1 MERKD
6 FTPDE
11 IGNGSK
17 RGGRRKWGRAQWKF
31 FCLILSVSV
40 VCAVSLAI
48 SVYHFASGRGCIFLS
63 LMGLPCPS
71 CGLTRANL
79 AFLRGD
85 IAVAFGYHPVF
96 FMPQLLGLLGL
107 GYAALKK
114 YRRWL
119 LLAIVICITVFIS
132 VWIVRIAFFGW
143 RG

>member
-1 MERKD
+1 MEILLSDPFR
-6 FTPDE
+6 FRCLRSLPCH
-11 IGNGSK
+11 IG
-17 RGGRRKWGRAQWKF
+17 
-31 FCLILSVSV
+31 
-40 VCAVSLAI
+40 VSLCKRSGMYI
-48 SVYHFASGRGCIFLS
+48 SFPY
-63 LMGLPCPS
+63 
-71 CGLTRANL
+71 GLTVSQLRL
-79 AFLRGD
+79 DTGEPCLLRGD